1 MLCPHG
7 VVCRCRLRWA
17 GEAGYTG
24 LFRGEHEA
32 LLRLSSA
39 LQPTAGWNLLAGSAR
54 RVPFLPQ
61 WPPYSFTLPI
71 QPPYNSH
78 SSGYSAAEV
87 RTARSASKLFPCAAI
102 KAFRAGGPSANLLF
116 AGRKVGQQEAGF
128 LAHALCTHATEK
140 AAAPLQHVVERL
152 RQHSRWPTH
161 TGLSDFAAEE
171 APSGER
177 DRGAGRVVFPWC
189 LVLQP
194 LWHGLQEKISY
205 LELILTWSLRCIFC
219 ICSCIANRL

>member
-1 MLCPHG
+1 
-7 VVCRCRLRWA
+7 
-17 GEAGYTG
+17 
-24 LFRGEHEA
+24 
-32 LLRLSSA
+32 
-39 LQPTAGWNLLAGSAR
+39 
-54 RVPFLPQ
+54 
-61 WPPYSFTLPI
+61 
-71 QPPYNSH
+71 
-78 SSGYSAAEV
+78 V

-194 LWHGLQEKISY
+194 LWHGLGAVFLDAEAKPRGQAFQRAWVVLADGALTVYPSRDCYFRNSEREATTTLALRTVTVLPAPAKY
-205 LELILTWSLRCIFC
+205 DGALVAALHGPAPPELRPCPLGALSRVSVSHSESVCMRFC
-219 ICSCIANRL
+219 MGTQGA